1 MMEHQVVSRE
11 VWLTARRAHLEA
23 EKAFT
28 RQRDKLLEERRAL
41 SWVKVEKDYVFEGP
55 DGPVTL
61 GDLFAGRS
69 QLFVQH
75 FMLGPDWKEG
85 CTGCS
90 FQADHVDAARQHFE
104 HADLSFVPVSRPPY
118 GRIAAFQRSGERRVG
133 KEWVRTCIS
142 RGAPY

>member
-1 MMEHQVVSRE
+1 MMELQVVSRE

-41 SWVKVEKDYVFEGP
+41 PWVKVEKDYVFEGP

-75 FMLGPDWKEG
+75 FMLGPDWKKG

-90 FQADHVDAARQHFE
+90 FQADRKSTRLNSSH
-104 HADLSFVPVSRPPY
+104 
-118 GRIAAFQRSGERRVG
+118 
-133 KEWVRTCIS
+133 
-142 RGAPY
+142 